1 MIIKHRI
8 NTIHDLQE
16 VPNKYGV
23 EIDLRLYMGEVVLSH
38 NPFEGGDKFKKWL
51 DHFQHKTL
59 ILNVKED
66 GLEDFI
72 VGMLSDRGISDYFF
86 LDQPFPTLRKS
97 LIASLPAALRLSEYE
112 NPINLEDLKPDWV
125 WLDSFT
131 GNWSYLER
139 HSEWLRSGKVK
150 LCVVSPELQ
159 GRLNAHEALSILD
172 LMRKLNLQIDAACT
186 KFPDVWEEAIR

>member
-1 MIIKHRI
+1 MPK
-8 NTIHDLQE
+8 
-16 VPNKYGV
+16 KYGV
-23 EIDLRLYMGEVVLSH
+23 EIDLRIHMGEVVLSH
-38 NPFEGGDKFKKWL
+38 NPFEGGDKFKMWL

-66 GLEDFI
+66 GLEDVI
-72 VGMLSDRGISDYFF
+72 VGMLRDRGVSDYFF

-97 LIASLPAALRLSEYE
+97 IIASLPTALRLSEYE
-112 NPINLEDLKPDWV
+112 NPINLENLKPDWV

-131 GNWSYLER
+131 GNWSYLAK
-139 HSEWLRSGKVK
+139 HSEWLRSEKVK

-159 GRLNAHEALSILD
+159 GRLNADESQSIIE
-172 LMRKLNLQIDAACT
+172 LMRELNLRIDAACT

>member
-1 MIIKHRI
+1 M
-8 NTIHDLQE
+8 QE
-16 VPNKYGV
+16 VPKKYGV

-38 NPFEGGDKFKKWL
+38 NPFEGGDKFKMWL

-66 GLEDFI
+66 GLEDLI
-72 VGMLSDRGISDYFF
+72 VEILSDRGISDYFF

-112 NPINLEDLKPDWV
+112 NPINLVDLKPGWI

-131 GNWSYLER
+131 GNWSYLEK

-150 LCVVSPELQ
+150 LCIVSPELQ
-159 GRLNAHEALSILD
+159 GRLNANEAQSIIDLMEKLD
-172 LMRKLNLQIDAACT
+172 LRIDAACT
-186 KFPDVWEEAIR
+186 KFPDVWEESIR

>member
-1 MIIKHRI
+1 LIIKHRVNAI
-8 NTIHDLQE
+8 QE
-16 VPNKYGV
+16 LKDVPKKYGV
-23 EIDLRLYMGEVVLSH
+23 EIDLRIHMGEVVLSH
-38 NPFEGGDKFKKWL
+38 NPFEGGDKFKVWL

-72 VGMLSDRGISDYFF
+72 VGILSDRGISDYFF

-112 NPINLEDLKPDWV
+112 NPINLEDLKPDWI

-131 GNWSYLER
+131 GNWSYLEK
-139 HSEWLRSGKVK
+139 HSEWLRSEKVK
-150 LCVVSPELQ
+150 LCIVSPELQ
-159 GRLNAHEALSILD
+159 GRLNAYEAQSIID
-172 LMRKLNLQIDAACT
+172 LMGKLNLRIDAACT
-186 KFPDVWEEAIR
+186 KFPDVWEEAIG

>member
-1 MIIKHRI
+1 
-8 NTIHDLQE
+8 
-16 VPNKYGV
+16 
-23 EIDLRLYMGEVVLSH
+23 MGEIVLSH
-38 NPFEGGDKFKKWL
+38 NPFEGGDKFKVWL

-66 GLEDFI
+66 GLEDLI

-159 GRLNAHEALSILD
+159 GRDIGAEIERVAVQFEKSSTSIH
-172 LMRKLNLQIDAACT
+172 AVCT
-186 KFPDVWEEAIR
+186 KFPEQWEGLVN

>member
-1 MIIKHRI
+1 
-8 NTIHDLQE
+8 
-16 VPNKYGV
+16 
-23 EIDLRLYMGEVVLSH
+23 MGEVVLSH
-38 NPFEGGDKFKKWL
+38 NPFEDGDKFKMWL

-72 VGMLSDRGISDYFF
+72 VGMLRDRGIADYFF

-97 LIASLPAALRLSEYE
+97 IIASLPTALRLSEYE
-112 NPINLEDLKPDWV
+112 NPVSLEDLKIDWV

-131 GNWSYLER
+131 GDWSYLEK
-139 HSEWLRSGKVK
+139 HSDWLLSKKVK

-159 GRLNAHEALSILD
+159 GRLSGDETQLIVD
-172 LMRKLNLQIDAACT
+172 LMGKLNLCINATCT
-186 KFPDVWEEAIR
+186 KNPEIWERLIR

>member
-1 MIIKHRI
+1 
-8 NTIHDLQE
+8 
-16 VPNKYGV
+16 
-23 EIDLRLYMGEVVLSH
+23 MGEIVLSH
-38 NPFEGGDKFKKWL
+38 NPFEGGDKFKMWL

-66 GLEDFI
+66 GLEDLI

-97 LIASLPAALRLSEYE
+97 LIARLPAALRLSEYE
-112 NPINLEDLKPDWV
+112 NPINLEDLQPDWV

-131 GNWSYLER
+131 GNWSYLEK
-139 HSEWLRSGKVK
+139 HSGWLSSGKVK
-150 LCVVSPELQ
+150 LCIVSPELQ
-159 GRLNAHEALSILD
+159 GRLRAHEAQSIID
-172 LMRKLNLQIDAACT
+172 LMGKLNLRIDAVCT

>member
-1 MIIKHRI
+1 LIIKHRVNAI
-8 NTIHDLQE
+8 QELKE
-16 VPNKYGV
+16 VPKKYGV

-38 NPFEGGDKFKKWL
+38 NPFEGGDKFKMWL

-72 VGMLSDRGISDYFF
+72 VGTLRDRGISDYFF

-97 LIASLPAALRLSEYE
+97 IIAGLPTALRLSEYE
-112 NPINLEDLKPDWV
+112 NPINLEDLKPDWI

-131 GNWSYLER
+131 GNWSYLEK
-139 HSEWLRSGKVK
+139 HSEWLRTEKVK
-150 LCVVSPELQ
+150 LCIVSPELQ
-159 GRLNAHEALSILD
+159 GRLNTHEAQSIID
-172 LMRKLNLQIDAACT
+172 LMGKLNLRIDAACT